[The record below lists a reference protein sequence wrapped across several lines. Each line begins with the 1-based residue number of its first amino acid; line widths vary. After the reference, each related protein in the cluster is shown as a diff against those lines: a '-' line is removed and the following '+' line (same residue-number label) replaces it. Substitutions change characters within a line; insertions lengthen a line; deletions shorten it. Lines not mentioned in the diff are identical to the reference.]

1 MWNCANI
8 TTKDTHRRSAMD
20 KASHALSTF
29 DSGFNCSQS
38 VLTAFCN
45 EFGFH
50 DEMAFRTACGFGGG
64 MGRMAKTCGA
74 VTGAF
79 MVIGLK
85 YGQTQSDD
93 KAAKEKTYGLVKT
106 FADIFA
112 KKYGSIECHELLAC
126 DINTPEGLKIANEKN
141 LFKTICPKYIE
152 SAVKI
157 LEKLI

>member
-1 MWNCANI
+1 
-8 TTKDTHRRSAMD
+8 MD

-29 DSGFNCSQS
+29 DGGFNCSQS

-45 EFGFH
+45 DFGLH
-50 DEMAFRTACGFGGG
+50 DEMAFRVACGLGGG

-93 KAAKEKTYGLVKT
+93 KAAKEKTYGFVKA
-106 FADIFA
+106 FADLFA
-112 KKYGSIECHELLAC
+112 KQHGSIECRELLAC
-126 DINTPEGLKIANEKN
+126 DINTPHGLKVANEQN
-141 LFKTICPKYIE
+141 LFKTICPKYVE
-152 SAVKI
+152 SAVKL
-157 LEKLI
+157 LEKLL

>member
-1 MWNCANI
+1 
-8 TTKDTHRRSAMD
+8 MD
-20 KASHALSTF
+20 KVSHALSTF

-45 EFGFH
+45 EFGLH
-50 DEMAFRTACGFGGG
+50 DEMAFRIACGFGGG

-93 KAAKEKTYGLVKT
+93 KAAKEKTYGARKRHLPT
-106 FADIFA
+106 FSQRNMVQLSAVSFLPAI
-112 KKYGSIECHELLAC
+112 SI
-126 DINTPEGLKIANEKN
+126 PLKDLKVANEKN
-141 LFKTICPKYIE
+141 LFKTICPKYVE

-157 LEKLI
+157 LEKIL